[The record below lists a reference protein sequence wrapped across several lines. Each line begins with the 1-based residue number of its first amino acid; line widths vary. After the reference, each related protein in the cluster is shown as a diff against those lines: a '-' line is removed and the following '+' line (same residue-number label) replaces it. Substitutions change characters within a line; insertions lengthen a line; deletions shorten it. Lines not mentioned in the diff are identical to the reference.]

1 MFIEFYAVLAIGYG
15 SSHDGSTSLERTY
28 TASTRDAQSV
38 TYGLNLGARYGLW
51 AGEIGYLS
59 LPKYHAYAQANDPPR
74 SATQDIT
81 GRALFA
87 RALIQAPQTW
97 KVQPY
102 AFLGAARVNGKNREQ
117 GQCATCGAAY
127 VPDWHSET
135 SATVPYY
142 GAGLSVPLG
151 THWAARAEFGMLPK
165 AVDSYWTGRRDYR
178 IGTIGVSYR
187 F

>member
-1 MFIEFYAVLAIGYG
+1 MLEYYLAIAIGIG
-15 SSHDGSTSLERTY
+15 SSITDMPVSFDTTVRQV
-28 TASTRDAQSV
+28 DQSGV
-38 TYGLNLGARYGLW
+38 TYGLSAGARYGLF
-51 AGEIGYLS
+51 AGEIGYMW
-59 LPKYHAYAQANDPPR
+59 LPKYHAYAEGNNPPR

-81 GRALFA
+81 GQAFFA

-102 AFLGAARVNGKNREQ
+102 AFLGAARVNAKNHEV
-117 GQCATCGAAY
+117 GQCATCGPGY

-151 THWAARAEFGMLPK
+151 QHWAARAEFGMLPR
-165 AVDSYWTGRRDYR
+165 AVDSQWTGQRDYR
-178 IGTIGVSYR
+178 IGTIGVAYR